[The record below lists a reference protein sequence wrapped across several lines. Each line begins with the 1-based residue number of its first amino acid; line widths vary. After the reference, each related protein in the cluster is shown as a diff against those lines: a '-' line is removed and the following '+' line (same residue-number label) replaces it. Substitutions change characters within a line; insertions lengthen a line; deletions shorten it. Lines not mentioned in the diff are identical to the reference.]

1 MDFMMI
7 KLILSPYAYDDD
19 DEILTEKDLPITLM
33 DRFRTFLN
41 YLYQKLD
48 FLNNRFLNLTDSR
61 RDEF

>member
-48 FLNNRFLNLTDSR
+48 FLNNRLLNLTDSR